1 MQSDRRLD
9 ERTLSKGEVRSAAL
23 VANRAFFNDPF
34 SRFLSPG
41 DRLRARGL
49 TIFFRA
55 NIAHIGEGA
64 RIVTVRGAHDAIVGM
79 AAWLPTNRYPQS
91 VSTQLAQVPGTLRA
105 LYRRPRAL
113 FAGNKYLAAIAKSHP
128 KKLHWYLYLLV
139 ADPSIQRS
147 GVGTMLMQDGLAHVD
162 EESVGGYLET
172 QNEDNLAYYRRFGY
186 ERRDTLRPVK
196 QGPPLYTMWRPPR

>member
-1 MQSDRRLD
+1 MADALRLD
-9 ERTLSKGEVRSAAL
+9 EGTLSRVDLTSAAL

-34 SRFLSPG
+34 FRFLSPG

-49 TIFFRA
+49 TVFFRA
-55 NIAHIGEGA
+55 NIAHLGEGG
-64 RIVTVRGAHDAIVGM
+64 RIVTVRGDDDVIVGM

-91 VSTQLAQVPGTLRA
+91 IGTQLAQVPGTLRA

-113 FAGNKYLAAIAKSHP
+113 IDGNKYLATLVKSHP
-128 KKLHWYLYLLV
+128 KELHWYLYLLV

-147 GVGTMLMQDGLAHVD
+147 GVGTMLMNDGLARVD
-162 EESVGGYLET
+162 EEGVGSYLET

-186 ERRDTLRPVK
+186 ELRETLQPVRE
-196 QGPPLYTMWRPPR
+196 GPPLYTMWRRPR

>member
-1 MQSDRRLD
+1 
-9 ERTLSKGEVRSAAL
+9 

-34 SRFLSPG
+34 FRFLSPG

-49 TIFFRA
+49 RIFFRA
-55 NIAHIGEGA
+55 NIAHLGEGG
-64 RIVTVRGAHDAIVGM
+64 RIVTVRSDDDVILGM

-91 VSTQLAQVPGTLRA
+91 IGTQLAQVPGTLRA

-113 FAGNKYLAAIAKSHP
+113 IDGNKYLATLAKSHP
-128 KKLHWYLYLLV
+128 KEPHWYLYLLV

-147 GVGTMLMQDGLAHVD
+147 GVGTMLMHDGLARVD
-162 EESVGGYLET
+162 EEGVGSYLET

-186 ERRDTLRPVK
+186 ELRETLQPVK
-196 QGPPLYTMWRPPR
+196 EGPPLYTMWRRPR